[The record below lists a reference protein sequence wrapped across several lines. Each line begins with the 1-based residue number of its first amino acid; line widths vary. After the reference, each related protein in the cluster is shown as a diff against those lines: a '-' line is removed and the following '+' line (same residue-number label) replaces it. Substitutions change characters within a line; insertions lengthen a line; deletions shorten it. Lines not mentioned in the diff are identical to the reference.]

1 MHIIIMI
8 NWWKNELILWKL
20 KFLKILNNT
29 VYNYIGIRFNWIEF
43 KYIEWNLHWISM
55 QLNNWIKIIKFNSNS
70 IQKDGMK
77 ISEKDIKKFIH
88 QYNVEKKNFKKT
100 LSHLSLLENGLNNF

>member
-1 MHIIIMI
+1 
-8 NWWKNELILWKL
+8 
-20 KFLKILNNT
+20 
-29 VYNYIGIRFNWIEF
+29 
-43 KYIEWNLHWISM
+43 
-55 QLNNWIKIIKFNSNS
+55 
-70 IQKDGMK
+70 MK

>member
-1 MHIIIMI
+1 M
-8 NWWKNELILWKL
+8 
-20 KFLKILNNT
+20 LNN
-29 VYNYIGIRFNWIEF
+29 VVCNYNGIRFNWIEF
-43 KYIEWNLHWISM
+43 KYIKWNSH
-55 QLNNWIKIIKFNSNS
+55 WIKIIKFNSNS